1 MTAFES
7 YRMYIALKL
16 HFTTDSYDY
25 FKFNGKTRV
34 TETNFEKRKD
44 RYFFKK
50 LTNRKKDAEILPYFV
65 ANFVADSSGWI
76 GNMVRADGDDNY
88 RAWKKRM
95 ESLHYNFSEDV
106 DFLLQQVNEFDQ
118 LFKIMETHPPLLKF
132 LLGKQ
137 ISMETF
143 VILNQILN
151 FIPQFDNKITET
163 IVWTDVRRTV
173 TKYSSFITVDT
184 VKYKYTLKEKVLD
197 HQCLSLIQK

>member
-7 YRMYIALKL
+7 YKMYVALKL

-34 TETNFEKRKD
+34 SETNFEKRKD

-50 LTNRKKDAEILPYFV
+50 LTNRKKDDEILPYFV

-76 GNMVRADGDDNY
+76 GNMVRSDGDDNY

-95 ESLHYNFSEDV
+95 ESLHYTFSEEV
-106 DFLLQQVNEFDQ
+106 DFLLQQVDQFDH
-118 LFKIMETHPPLLKF
+118 LFKVTETHPPLVKF

-151 FIPQFDNKITET
+151 FIPQFDKKIVET
-163 IVWTDVRRTV
+163 IVWSDVRRTV
-173 TKYSSFITVDT
+173 MKYTPFVSVDT
-184 VKYKYTLKEKVLD
+184 VKYKHTLKEKVLD
-197 HQCLSLIQK
+197 HKCLSLNQK